1 LTLRSPS
8 VKLRRKSA
16 ILGRAAAPL
25 LSADVAG
32 IAEGN
37 IAWKYRWQSV
47 DATASPCENSMKQAV
62 FRQWGGYPAKQLR
75 QNLYESRPGERY
87 LPDLAG

>member
-62 FRQWGGYPAKQLR
+62 FRQWGGYPAKQL
-75 QNLYESRPGERY
+75 QNILNNNLNNKR
-87 LPDLAG
+87 